1 MEKYEIKT
9 HTIPSHV
16 KVEDWLLFII
26 IVGVSAILYFLW
38 LATYGTVGLIIIT
51 AICIAAII
59 IVVKRLH
66 HRTRRNIQRQADQT
80 AKTLQGLFDDAPLL
94 ISQMKAK
101 VELAT
106 QHVSDAEQAYRDRA
120 FAPFWDSVESTT
132 KIIFQYNVHAND
144 LSNSINNYNGL
155 IDRMT
160 EEIGHEYLEHNFP
173 TFPYS
178 MDQVPVPVK
187 VYDDLKRLVYD
198 AQKDFE
204 FAVIWE
210 HRHTR
215 QVLIGGFE
223 TLGQA
228 IGNLQGRINSS
239 VDSLKESLSPKPIGM
254 DRGTGSGQRRL
265 KG

>member
-1 MEKYEIKT
+1 MEKYEI
-9 HTIPSHV
+9 IPNTVPYHV
-16 KVEDWLLFII
+16 KVENWLMFVII
-26 IVGVSAILYFLW
+26 IGISAVVYFSW

-51 AICIAAII
+51 GLCIVAISIE
-59 IVVKRLH
+59 VKRLH
-66 HRTRRNIQRQADQT
+66 LQARRNIQEEADQT
-80 AKTLQGLFDDAPLL
+80 AKALQDLLDDAPLL
-94 ISQMKAK
+94 IGQMQEK

-106 QHVSDAEQAYRDRA
+106 QHVSDAEQAYQDRA
-120 FAPFWDSVESTT
+120 FTPFWDAVESTT

-144 LSNSINNYNGL
+144 LSNSIKNYNML
-155 IDRMT
+155 MDSMT
-160 EEIGHEYLEHNFP
+160 EKIGHEYLEHNFP

-178 MDQVPVPVK
+178 MDQIPVPVK
-187 VYDDLKRLVYD
+187 VYDDLRRIVHD

-239 VDSLKESLSPKPIGM
+239 VHSLQESLSPKLIGM
-254 DRGTGSGQRRL
+254 DRGADSSQRRL
-265 KG
+265 KE